1 MGIFSDFFENV
12 FGDDDVIDMDDIMD
26 MAGGDR
32 GFLGNLLEYFTGTD
46 TGRGITSLLGSF
58 ALNQS
63 GLMDPNIPKVGYQ
76 GKIPEYQAMRRQV
89 PVATGIEQI
98 NQTIRPMGTPSEGI
112 ATTGRVLPLMYD
124 PNRRPGSGGRRY
136 FTDIEYT
143 PTGRDMG
150 DTGGID
156 TQGIAAARAR
166 QDQQASD
173 LLRRNLSNLA
183 REERARSSGSL
194 PAMAGPMPTDNYVPP
209 LEPTDEPSMALPPR
223 YQNDPNQPTPLPTPV
238 SDTKDQT
245 PDQDDSFEEGGRV
258 SGNRFARVADEFFK
272 SRGERRFLAGAIPE
286 VRQASLEARN
296 ASPEEVEEIVKNMKL
311 DLMREYFP
319 DEYKQ
324 KGYDPRAYKPPT
336 NPKPF
341 GDDRK
346 MAQGGIAALKKGKYL
361 DGDTDGMADEVPATI
376 NGKQP
381 AALSDGEFV
390 IPADVVSHLGNGNSD
405 AGAKILEQMM
415 ARVRKE
421 RTGNKEQGK
430 EINARKMLPA

>member
-1 MGIFSDFFENV
+1 MGAFSDFFNSV
-12 FGDDDVIDMDDIMD
+12 FGDDDNDIIDMDDILD
-26 MAGGDR
+26 MAGGDQ
-32 GFLGNLLEYFTGTD
+32 GFFEGLIDFFTGSD
-46 TGRGITSLLGSF
+46 TGRGITSLLGSY
-58 ALNQS
+58 AINQS
-63 GLMDPNIPKVGYQ
+63 GLLDPKIPQVGYQ
-76 GKIPEYQAMRRQV
+76 GGIPEYQAMRRQV

-98 NQTIRPMGTPSEGI
+98 NQTIRPMGTPSEGVD
-112 ATTGRVLPLMYD
+112 TTGRVLPLMYD

-143 PTGRDMG
+143 PTGRDIG
-150 DTGGID
+150 EDKAIDSAGI
-156 TQGIAAARAR
+156 TAAQAR

-183 REERARSSGSL
+183 REERARPSGSL
-194 PAMAGPMPTDNYVPP
+194 PAMAGPMPTDNYVPSP
-209 LEPTDEPSMALPPR
+209 EPTDEPSMGLPP
-223 YQNDPNQPTPLPTPV
+223 NQDG
-238 SDTKDQT
+238 S
-245 PDQDDSFEEGGRV
+245 
-258 SGNRFARVADEFFK
+258 FAR
-272 SRGERRFLAGAIPE
+272 
-286 VRQASLEARN
+286 
-296 ASPEEVEEIVKNMKL
+296 
-311 DLMREYFP
+311 
-319 DEYKQ
+319 
-324 KGYDPRAYKPPT
+324 
-336 NPKPF
+336 
-341 GDDRK
+341 
-346 MAQGGIAALKKGKYL
+346 GGIAALKKGKYL

>member
-1 MGIFSDFFENV
+1 MGLFSDFVDSV
-12 FGDDDVIDMDDIMD
+12 FGDDDDIIDMDDIMD

-32 GFLGNLLEYFTGTD
+32 GFLGNLLDYFTGTD

-63 GLMDPNIPKVGYQ
+63 GLMDPKIPQVGYQ
-76 GKIPEYQAMRRQV
+76 GGIPEYQAMRRQV

-98 NQTIRPMGTPSEGI
+98 NETVRPMGTPSEGI
-112 ATTGRVLPLMYD
+112 ASTGRVLPLMYD

-136 FTDIEYT
+136 FTDIDYT

-150 DTGGID
+150 DDGGID
-156 TQGIAAARAR
+156 TQGIAAAQAR
-166 QDQQASD
+166 QDQQAYD

-183 REERARSSGSL
+183 REERPTRSGAL
-194 PAMAGPMPTDNYVPP
+194 PLMAGPMPAGPQGQPQDPIPV
-209 LEPTDEPSMALPPR
+209 DDPSMSLPP
-223 YQNDPNQPTPLPTPV
+223 
-238 SDTKDQT
+238 DQ
-245 PDQDDSFEEGGRV
+245 
-258 SGNRFARVADEFFK
+258 SGSYAR
-272 SRGERRFLAGAIPE
+272 
-286 VRQASLEARN
+286 
-296 ASPEEVEEIVKNMKL
+296 
-311 DLMREYFP
+311 
-319 DEYKQ
+319 
-324 KGYDPRAYKPPT
+324 
-336 NPKPF
+336 
-341 GDDRK
+341 
-346 MAQGGIAALKKGKYL
+346 GGIAALKEGKYL
-361 DGDTDGMADEVPATI
+361 DGNTDGMADEVPATI

-405 AGAKILEQMM
+405 AGAKVLEQMM

>member
-1 MGIFSDFFENV
+1 MGIFSDFFDNV

-32 GFLGNLLEYFTGTD
+32 GFLGNLLEYFTGNE
-46 TGRGITSLLGSF
+46 TGRGIASLLGSY

-63 GLMDPNIPKVGYQ
+63 GVLDPKIPQTGYA
-76 GKIPEYQAMRRQV
+76 GGIPEYQAMRRQV

-98 NQTIRPMGTPSEGI
+98 NQTVRPMGTPAGDVAS
-112 ATTGRVLPLMYD
+112 TGRVLPLMYD

-136 FTDIEYT
+136 FTDIEYA
-143 PTGRDMG
+143 PTGRDLG
-150 DTGGID
+150 EDKAID
-156 TQGIAAARAR
+156 STGIAAAQTR
-166 QDQQASD
+166 QGQQSSD

-183 REERARSSGSL
+183 REERSKRSGAL
-194 PAMAGPMPTDNYVPP
+194 PLMAGPMPTDNYVPP
-209 LEPTDEPSMALPPR
+209 PEPTDDPSMGLPPG
-223 YQNDPNQPTPLPTPV
+223 
-238 SDTKDQT
+238 
-245 PDQDDSFEEGGRV
+245 QDGS
-258 SGNRFARVADEFFK
+258 FAR
-272 SRGERRFLAGAIPE
+272 
-286 VRQASLEARN
+286 
-296 ASPEEVEEIVKNMKL
+296 
-311 DLMREYFP
+311 
-319 DEYKQ
+319 
-324 KGYDPRAYKPPT
+324 
-336 NPKPF
+336 
-341 GDDRK
+341 
-346 MAQGGIAALKKGKYL
+346 GGIAALKKGKYL

-430 EINARKMLPA
+430 EIEARKMLPA

>member
-1 MGIFSDFFENV
+1 MSIKGFFEDI
-12 FGDDDVIDMDDIMD
+12 FGEDLVE
-26 MAGGDR
+26 GVGDL
-32 GFLGNLLEYFTGTD
+32 FDYFTNDSQGQV
-46 TGRGITSLLGSF
+46 LGSVLSSMI
-58 ALNQS
+58 LNQS
-63 GLMDPNIPKVGYQ
+63 GLLDPKIPQVGYQ
-76 GKIPEYQAMRRQV
+76 GGIPEYQAMRRQV

-112 ATTGRVLPLMYD
+112 ASTGRVLPLMYD

-150 DTGGID
+150 DDSGID

-183 REERARSSGSL
+183 REERARPSGSL

-209 LEPTDEPSMALPPR
+209 PEPTDDPVGQLP
-223 YQNDPNQPTPLPTPV
+223 
-238 SDTKDQT
+238 
-245 PDQDDSFEEGGRV
+245 PDQDGSY
-258 SGNRFARVADEFFK
+258 AR
-272 SRGERRFLAGAIPE
+272 
-286 VRQASLEARN
+286 
-296 ASPEEVEEIVKNMKL
+296 
-311 DLMREYFP
+311 
-319 DEYKQ
+319 
-324 KGYDPRAYKPPT
+324 
-336 NPKPF
+336 
-341 GDDRK
+341 
-346 MAQGGIAALKKGKYL
+346 GGIAALKKGKYL
-361 DGDTDGMADEVPATI
+361 DGNTDGMADEVPATI

-405 AGAKILEQMM
+405 AGAKVLEQMM

>member
-1 MGIFSDFFENV
+1 MGLFSDFIDSV
-12 FGDDDVIDMDDIMD
+12 FGDDDDIIDMDDIMD

-32 GFLGNLLEYFTGTD
+32 GFLGNLLDYFTGTD

-63 GLMDPNIPKVGYQ
+63 GLMDPKIPQVGYQ
-76 GKIPEYQAMRRQV
+76 GGIPEYQAMRRQV

-98 NQTIRPMGTPSEGI
+98 NETVRPMGTTRMEAGDVSS
-112 ATTGRVLPLMYD
+112 TGRVLPLMYD

-136 FTDIEYT
+136 FTDIDYT

-150 DTGGID
+150 DDGGID
-156 TQGIAAARAR
+156 TQGIAAAQAR
-166 QDQQASD
+166 QDQQAYD

-183 REERARSSGSL
+183 REERPTRSGAL
-194 PAMAGPMPTDNYVPP
+194 PLMAGPMPAGPQGQPQDPIPV
-209 LEPTDEPSMALPPR
+209 DDPSMSLPP
-223 YQNDPNQPTPLPTPV
+223 
-238 SDTKDQT
+238 DQ
-245 PDQDDSFEEGGRV
+245 
-258 SGNRFARVADEFFK
+258 SGSYAR
-272 SRGERRFLAGAIPE
+272 
-286 VRQASLEARN
+286 
-296 ASPEEVEEIVKNMKL
+296 
-311 DLMREYFP
+311 
-319 DEYKQ
+319 
-324 KGYDPRAYKPPT
+324 
-336 NPKPF
+336 
-341 GDDRK
+341 
-346 MAQGGIAALKKGKYL
+346 GGIAALKEGKYL
-361 DGDTDGMADEVPATI
+361 DGNTDGMADEVPATI

-405 AGAKILEQMM
+405 AGAKVLEQMM

>member
-112 ATTGRVLPLMYD
+112 ASTGRVLPLMYD

-183 REERARSSGSL
+183 REERARLSGSL
-194 PAMAGPMPTDNYVPP
+194 PTMAGPMPTDNYVPP
-209 LEPTDEPSMALPPR
+209 PEPTDDPVGQLP
-223 YQNDPNQPTPLPTPV
+223 
-238 SDTKDQT
+238 
-245 PDQDDSFEEGGRV
+245 PDQDGSY
-258 SGNRFARVADEFFK
+258 AR
-272 SRGERRFLAGAIPE
+272 
-286 VRQASLEARN
+286 
-296 ASPEEVEEIVKNMKL
+296 
-311 DLMREYFP
+311 
-319 DEYKQ
+319 
-324 KGYDPRAYKPPT
+324 
-336 NPKPF
+336 
-341 GDDRK
+341 
-346 MAQGGIAALKKGKYL
+346 GGIAALKKGKYL

-376 NGKQP
+376 NGEQP

-430 EINARKMLPA
+430 EIEARKMLPA